1 MSQEKGITR
10 HQGKTAVAVLQRY
23 SYVIAFFAL
32 FILYYFMN
40 QNLSWTGVTNIFR
53 HSGVIGILSLGVGLV
68 IVTANFDLSIG
79 SILAFSASVAIVVF
93 NMTDSILL
101 LFLTSVLAGGLCG
114 LFNGFLVGKA
124 KLPAFIVTLAT
135 MLILRSIAQYYC
147 QVLPDFYTGGGNN
160 LYKLTSTPAK
170 NTLFSF
176 GNSKF
181 LSLPM
186 VGIALAAVSAVVV
199 YVTTSTKFGKKLYAV
214 GSNAKAAR
222 LSGVNTDGIVVTVFT
237 LSGLFAG
244 LAAFLWISM
253 QGSVDPSTTGKGNE
267 MYAIAAV
274 VLGGLSMSGGKG
286 KFLGIFFGALSY
298 TVIDKIIAS
307 AKVDSLINDAI
318 KGTILLIAILA
329 QGSGL
334 NLKGIRGKF
343 VKPDKRPEAAVSK

>member
-1 MSQEKGITR
+1 MSQGKG
-10 HQGKTAVAVLQRY
+10 VAGNRKRTIVSILQKY
-23 SYVIAFFAL
+23 SYIIAFLAL
-32 FILYYFMN
+32 FLLYYSMN
-40 QNLSWTGVTNIFR
+40 RNLTWTGVTNIFR
-53 HSGVIGILSLGVGLV
+53 HSGVIGVLSLGVGLV

-79 SILAFSASVAIVVF
+79 SILAFSASIAIVVF
-93 NMTDSILL
+93 NITDNIVL
-101 LFLTSVLAGGLCG
+101 LFFTSVLVGGLCG
-114 LFNGFLVGKA
+114 LLNGFLVGKA

-135 MLILRSIAQYYC
+135 MLILRSIVQYYC
-147 QVLPDFYTGGGNN
+147 HVLPDFYTGGGNN
-160 LYKLTSTPAK
+160 LYKLASTATK
-170 NTLFSF
+170 NALFSF
-176 GNSKF
+176 GNSKI

-186 VGIALAAVSAVVV
+186 VGIALVIVTAIVV
-199 YVTTSTKFGKKLYAV
+199 YVTTSTKYGKKLYAV

-222 LSGVNTDGIVVTVFT
+222 LSGVSTDGIVIGVFT

-244 LAAFLWISM
+244 FAAFLWVAM

-318 KGTILLIAILA
+318 KGTILLVAILA
-329 QGSGL
+329 QSSGL
-334 NLKGIRGKF
+334 NLRGK
-343 VKPDKRPEAAVSK
+343 RGRSSKSGGPADPVTAK

>member
-1 MSQEKGITR
+1 MSQGKVITG
-10 HQGKTAVAVLQRY
+10 HKKKITVAAVLQKY
-23 SYVIAFFAL
+23 SYVIVFVAL
-32 FILYYFMN
+32 FLLYYYMN
-40 QNLSWTGVTNIFR
+40 PSLTWTGVTNIFR
-53 HSGVIGILSLGVGLV
+53 HSGVIGILSFGVGLV

-79 SILAFSASVAIVVF
+79 SILAFSASIAIVIF
-93 NMTDSILL
+93 NITDSIILL
-101 LFLTSVLAGGLCG
+101 LLTSVLIGGLCG
-114 LFNGFLVGKA
+114 FLNGFLVGKA

-135 MLILRSIAQYYC
+135 MLILRSIVQYYC
-147 QVLPDFYTGGGNN
+147 HVLPDFYTGGGNN
-160 LYKLTSTPAK
+160 LYKLASTDAK
-170 NTLFSF
+170 NALFSF

-186 VGIALAAVSAVVV
+186 VGIALVIVAAIVV
-199 YVTTSTKFGKKLYAV
+199 YVTTSTKYGKKLYAV

-222 LSGVNTDGIVVTVFT
+222 LAGVNTEGVTMAVFT

-244 LAAFLWISM
+244 FAAFLWVAM

-318 KGTILLIAILA
+318 KGTILLVAILA
-329 QGSGL
+329 QSSSL
-334 NLKGIRGKF
+334 NLSGIKSKLFKSGEQQ
-343 VKPDKRPEAAVSK
+343 KPS